1 MAAQTFNQP
10 TKHITRKKLFQD
22 SANALVLVAALLLG
36 HVFGVQIPPGVEGA
50 VMLAVGGWAGYAARE
65 RV

>member
-1 MAAQTFNQP
+1 MAAQTYNQP
-10 TKHITRKKLFQD
+10 TKQITRKKLFQD

-36 HVFGVQIPPGVEGA
+36 HVAGVQIPPGVEGA

>member
-1 MAAQTFNQP
+1 MTTTYAQP
-10 TKHITRKKLFQD
+10 TKQLTRKKLFQD
-22 SANALVLVAALLLG
+22 SANALVLVAALVLG

-50 VMLAVGGWAGYAARE
+50 VMLAVGGWAGYAAQE

>member
-1 MAAQTFNQP
+1 MTTQTYPQA
-10 TKHITRKKLFQD
+10 TKGLTRKKLFQD
-22 SANALVLVAALLLG
+22 SANALVLVAALVLG

-50 VMLAVGGWAGYAARE
+50 VMLAVGGWAGYAASE

>member
-1 MAAQTFNQP
+1 MSTTTYKQP
-10 TKHITRKKLFQD
+10 TKQLTRKKLFQD

-36 HVFGVQIPPGVEGA
+36 HVFGIQIPPGVEGA
-50 VMLAVGGWAGYAARE
+50 VMLAVGGWAGYAAAE